1 MVNHDHIATLTDP
14 MPDPQ
19 IVPGMHVRILRGEFT
34 GTSATVTEVND
45 TFVTVSLTPG
55 SGKAKGKP
63 ITETYMHDE
72 VTLDRSATD
81 TEPDGIP
88 AVQPQPD
95 GVDALRQKIADLE
108 SELAHAAIDKDDLAT
123 KFAQCQKDALKAKQ
137 QAEDAKK
144 KLESEQRINHS
155 LHRRLSD
162 AETRPVPV
170 SAAPAPKQIEVH
182 TLVQILFPPER
193 RAAADDELAAH
204 LNEGWRVMDISLT
217 SEPISGSSIAMRH
230 TRIVTLRRRSA
241 APTPLTARAAVETR
255 VIATDPANA
264 PIPETPVYAGAVDAA
279 ARPDRAPLPLGTLM
293 ERATAEMA
301 RRVVCVPVATA
312 DVIDEADAPPIDDEA
327 EAAPDVIVIDS
338 PNLTPAQ
345 NAMHKHEQLIAEAD
359 DMLASL
365 RDDMAAKLD
374 ASLERMA
381 AAQAAMRQAGH
392 STPNRYSAQRA

>member
-34 GTSATVTEVND
+34 GTSATVTEVNE

-88 AVQPQPD
+88 AVQPQQPD
-95 GVDALRQKIADLE
+95 DVDALRQKIANLE

-137 QAEDAKK
+137 DADFAKR
-144 KLESEQRINHS
+144 KLESERAINES

-170 SAAPAPKQIEVH
+170 PAAPASKQIEVR

-193 RAAADDELAAH
+193 RAAADDEMAAH
-204 LNEGWRVMDISLT
+204 LNEGWRVMDISIT
-217 SEPISGSSIAMRH
+217 SEPISGSSLTMRH
-230 TRIVTLRRRSA
+230 TRVVTLRRRST
-241 APTPLTARAAVETR
+241 APAPLSVRATAEVPL
-255 VIATDPANA
+255 VATYPANA
-264 PIPETPVYAGAVDAA
+264 PIPETPVYAGALNAEA
-279 ARPDRAPLPLGTLM
+279 LPDRTPMPLGTLM

-301 RRVVCVPVATA
+301 RRVTCVPVAA
-312 DVIDEADAPPIDDEA
+312 AEVIDEADAPPIDD

-345 NAMHKHEQLIAEAD
+345 NEMHKHEQLIAEAD